1 LYWWFRHG
9 KKDCRKRCYLEAYLA
24 VAVAKISN
32 QDKVKI
38 GREFVKI
45 GVGTNE
51 ENIAEWIDFI
61 WKKFKL
67 TDKDDYQPK

>member
-1 LYWWFRHG
+1 M
-9 KKDCRKRCYLEAYLA
+9 A